1 MNDKFV
7 LCVDDEVNI
16 LNSLK
21 RLLRK
26 EDYTVLT
33 ATSGSEGLS
42 LLEKQPV
49 QVVISDQRMPEMTG
63 TEFLKKVKER
73 YPNTIRVILS
83 GYAEAP
89 ALLGAINEGEVFR
102 FLTKPWN
109 DEELKAEIQQCLAQ
123 YDLATRTRP

>member
-33 ATSGSEGLS
+33 ATSGPEGLS

-109 DEELKAEIQQCLAQ
+109 DEELKPEIQQCFAQ